1 MTIALTVGLIIMAI
15 LTPAFFC
22 AGFYYGFNTAEGV
35 FTQQAVTT
43 ENIPGNYFAEKLR
56 DKVDEAM
63 HPPETDEER
72 LQRILAENVENFG
85 TNVPQ
90 KEVV

>member
-1 MTIALTVGLIIMAI
+1 MTIALAFGLIVMAI

-22 AGFYYGFNTAEGV
+22 AGFYFGFNTAEGV
-35 FTQQAVTT
+35 FTQQSVSV
-43 ENIPGNYFAEKLR
+43 ENIPGSKIV
-56 DKVDEAM
+56 DKVKDNL
-63 HPPETDEER
+63 HKETEEER
-72 LQRILAENVENFG
+72 LARLLAENVENFG

>member
-1 MTIALTVGLIIMAI
+1 MTIALVVGLIITACMI
-15 LTPAFFC
+15 PAFFC

-35 FTQQAVTT
+35 FTQQAVSV
-43 ENIPGNYFAEKLR
+43 ENIPGSKIV
-56 DKVDEAM
+56 DKVKDNL
-63 HPPETDEER
+63 HTETEQER

>member
-1 MTIALTVGLIIMAI
+1 MTIALVVGLIITACMI
-15 LTPAFFC
+15 PAFFC

-35 FTQQAVTT
+35 FTQQAVSV
-43 ENIPGNYFAEKLR
+43 ENIPGSKIAG
-56 DKVDEAM
+56 KVKDNL
-63 HPPETDEER
+63 HTETEQER
-72 LQRILAENVENFG
+72 LSRILAENVENFG

>member
-1 MTIALTVGLIIMAI
+1 MTIALAFGLIVMAI
-15 LTPAFFC
+15 LTPTFFC

-35 FTQQAVTT
+35 FCRQSVSKD
-43 ENIPGNYFAEKLR
+43 NIPGNSV
-56 DKVDEAM
+56 VDAVKSKAVT
-63 HPPETDEER
+63 HTETEEER
-72 LQRILAENVENFG
+72 LSRILAENVENFG